1 MATTDDYMD
10 ISSGDED
17 ESTVDYGLLR
27 AVENCGATRFFDF
40 DQSTREQYRRYDRT
54 KAKLRKG
61 KKRGKGKAEA
71 ESEAPMMPP
80 VQEDEEYEYEEEYEE
95 EDEEPQPQSGTAQE
109 VELQE
114 AEENEAD
121 ESSSM
126 PLGGEDWPLAP
137 PKKGQPSAAAAEDA
151 PTEDERGI
159 PLKADGTPDKAK
171 LWQRYRRLARAQLME
186 EGRSVKAAQV
196 NAQAR
201 EWWLS
206 DGWGVQ

>member
-1 MATTDDYMD
+1 MAIDIEYMD

-17 ESTVDYGLLR
+17 ESNVDYGLLR
-27 AVENCGATRFFDF
+27 AVENCGADRFFQF
-40 DQSTREQYRRYDRT
+40 DMSTREQYRRYDRT

-61 KKRGKGKAEA
+61 KKKGKKEAKAEA
-71 ESEAPMMPP
+71 PMPP
-80 VQEDEEYEYEEEYEE
+80 VQEEEEYEDEYEEEYEE
-95 EDEEPQPQSGTAQE
+95 EDEQPQPQSGTAQE

-114 AEENEAD
+114 AEAGAD

-126 PLGGEDWPLAP
+126 PLGGEEWPLAP
-137 PKKGQPSAAAAEDA
+137 PKKGRPSAAAADDA

-159 PLKADGTPDKAK
+159 PLKADGTPDKGK

-201 EWWLS
+201 DWWLS
-206 DGWGVQ
+206 DGWGAQ

>member
-1 MATTDDYMD
+1 MATDIEYMD

-61 KKRGKGKAEA
+61 KKKGKGKAEA
-71 ESEAPMMPP
+71 EAPMPP
-80 VQEDEEYEYEEEYEE
+80 VQEEEYEDEYEEEYEE
-95 EDEEPQPQSGTAQE
+95 DEQPQPQSGTAQE

-114 AEENEAD
+114 AGEAGAD
-121 ESSSM
+121 ESSM

-137 PKKGQPSAAAAEDA
+137 KKQPSAAAAEDA

-159 PLKADGTPDKAK
+159 PLKADGTPDKGK
-171 LWQRYRRLARAQLME
+171 LVVWK
-186 EGRSVKAAQV
+186 SFKK
-196 NAQAR
+196 
-201 EWWLS
+201 
-206 DGWGVQ
+206 

>member
-1 MATTDDYMD
+1 MATDIEYMD

-61 KKRGKGKAEA
+61 KKKGKGKAEA
-71 ESEAPMMPP
+71 EAPMPP
-80 VQEDEEYEYEEEYEE
+80 VQEEEYEDEYEEEYEE
-95 EDEEPQPQSGTAQE
+95 DEQPQPQSGTAQE

-114 AEENEAD
+114 EAEENEAD
-121 ESSSM
+121 ESSM
-126 PLGGEDWPLAP
+126 PLGGEEWPLAP
-137 PKKGQPSAAAAEDA
+137 PKKGQRSATAAEDA

-159 PLKADGTPDKAK
+159 PLKADGTPDKGK

-206 DGWGVQ
+206 DGWGAQ